1 MRLWRYVRGEGPG
14 GSADRG
20 VSGEDMQD
28 LFITT
33 ASCGET
39 DESLIPE
46 YPQGGDLFRVRID
59 GVKGVERFKFAA

>member
-1 MRLWRYVRGEGPG
+1 
-14 GSADRG
+14 
-20 VSGEDMQD
+20 MQD
-28 LFITT
+28 LYITT

-39 DESLIPE
+39 DESLIPK

>member
-1 MRLWRYVRGEGPG
+1 
-14 GSADRG
+14 
-20 VSGEDMQD
+20 MQD

-33 ASCGET
+33 ASCGE
-39 DESLIPE
+39 DNENLIPQ